1 MEQFIPVVN
10 QLISSLT
17 LGGQVIVA
25 ILIITFLFR
34 GRNGG
39 AVELVQ
45 KYGIHFVFLIAL
57 GATVVSLFYSNFAN
71 YAPCDLCWWQRV
83 FMYSIFV
90 ISGLALLKKDDQ
102 TIVDYILMLAVLGGL
117 VAFYNSYLQYGGTP
131 FIPCAA
137 NAEAIS
143 CSQRFVFE
151 YNYITIPVMSLTGFI
166 LIVVIATIK
175 RAMNSE
181 SK

>member
-17 LGGQVIVA
+17 LGGQIIIA
-25 ILIITFLFR
+25 ILIATFLLR

-39 AVELVQ
+39 AVELIE
-45 KYGIHFVFLIAL
+45 KYGLHFIFLASL

-83 FMYSIFV
+83 FMYAIFF
-90 ISGLALLKKDDQ
+90 ISGLALFKKDDE
-102 TIVDYILMLAVLGGL
+102 TIMDYILMLATLGGL
-117 VAFYNSYLQYGGTP
+117 VAFYNSYLQYGGAP
-131 FIPCAA
+131 LIPCAA

-151 YNYITIPVMSLTGFI
+151 YNYITIPLMSLTGFI
-166 LIVVIATIK
+166 LVVVIATIK

-181 SK
+181 GK